1 MSKLTLKFEGV
12 PFDSRWGS
20 EKTITVEI
28 DPSTYSINELLEE
41 FRLFLISFGCA
52 ISSKE
57 KFEFVFNGTEEV
69 PTERAELDEENYLS
83 DTDGFDIKSL
93 DDVDVD
99 RIKLIDDHGGF
110 YYKGE

>member
-20 EKTITVEI
+20 EKTVTVEV
-28 DPSTYSINELLEE
+28 DPSTYSVDELLEE

-57 KFEFVFNGTEEV
+57 KFEVVFTGTEE
-69 PTERAELDEENYLS
+69 ERAELDEENYLS

-99 RIKLIDDHGGF
+99 SIKLIDNHGGF